1 MTFLG
6 LEQPVAYGREQ
17 VFDPTTAQ
25 MVLNA
30 NRDYINAVYRD
41 YQQAMAD
48 TKEFYEKYGD
58 FTSPIQADMDWY
70 YNNVTGRVKNFIN
83 DLYARGIDPI
93 RSQEGRAAIARELA
107 TMPTKGI
114 AQVRQS
120 AETAKEYIK
129 TMGALAAQGKYNAD
143 LERMAGRDLS
153 TWNTM
158 GDPENGI
165 SASGVWGY
173 SSPTEYKD
181 LNEFTGHIFDKMQD
195 EYIGTEGGY
204 DYLGVSRERRAN
216 ALTSQIGGIMNSDL
230 GRFHY
235 AQSKAAL
242 ESRLG
247 RPVSDAEAM
256 DAFKNDILTSTTE
269 YERRNR
275 TENKE
280 YARQRDFYYDNKLD
294 AAKKARDYYYES
306 VKPFDLDDNG
316 KLDDDEKALRK
327 QYKTAAVT
335 GDGKRVDSNSGVSQW
350 EQNYNDALANAASD
364 GYTKYDPLTVSK
376 YYGSIGKNINAV
388 QDYFG
393 SGLKK
398 DPNRDE
404 KFKYRYTKPV
414 DVIGILEAHGGYKDG
429 ENSVSLN
436 LSDIGRL
443 WSEKDILTSTRG
455 NSSRRT
461 RTSKPIQNEVETAL
475 KNGTKDVRM
484 YPHGTKYGAQT
495 KDNTFDIYAP
505 IDIVIVDANG
515 NIEKRIENVYWDTR
529 WGTRESLYRPDPGPT
544 NLFKTEQPGPGIF
557 TNTYPTM
564 WGASSVLPSDTRGTK
579 SDYNASPSVKLGT
592 SYK

>member
-48 TKEFYEKYGD
+48 MKEFNEKYGD

-83 DLYARGIDPI
+83 DLYARGVDPL

-120 AETAKEYIK
+120 AETAKEYVK
-129 TMGALAAQGKYNAD
+129 TMGALMAQGKYNAD

-165 SASGVWGY
+165 SASGVWGA

-204 DYLGVSRERRAN
+204 DYLGVSRDRRAG

-256 DAFKNDILTSTTE
+256 EAFKNDILTSTTE

-280 YARQRDFYYDNKLD
+280 YARQRDYYYDNKLD

-316 KLDDDEKALRK
+316 KLDDNEKELIK

-335 GDGKRVDSNSGVSQW
+335 GGGKKEDKTPNIFRESEAYAKYIFENKP
-350 EQNYNDALANAASD
+350 E
-364 GYTKYDPLTVSK
+364 GY
-376 YYGSIGKNINAV
+376 KNIAGLHV
-388 QDYFG
+388 PYEPGEQYFQKIDPVIQSDSYISKDKDTGETWEVFKFRKQDI
-393 SGLKK
+393 LKK
-398 DPNRDE
+398 GSMYNMWEDGSMHPLSWTDG
-404 KFKYRYTKPV
+404 PV
-414 DVIGILEAHGGYKDG
+414 DATEFEFTPEG
-429 ENSVSLN
+429 NMRSVY
-436 LSDIGRL
+436 D
-443 WSEKDILTSTRG
+443 
-455 NSSRRT
+455 
-461 RTSKPIQNEVETAL
+461 
-475 KNGTKDVRM
+475 
-484 YPHGTKYGAQT
+484 
-495 KDNTFDIYAP
+495 
-505 IDIVIVDANG
+505 
-515 NIEKRIENVYWDTR
+515 
-529 WGTRESLYRPDPGPT
+529 
-544 NLFKTEQPGPGIF
+544 
-557 TNTYPTM
+557 
-564 WGASSVLPSDTRGTK
+564 
-579 SDYNASPSVKLGT
+579 GT
-592 SYK
+592 SYKHYISGWMKGNDGTSVFGGRRVWIQVKERGDNYGQTQKNK

>member
-48 TKEFYEKYGD
+48 MKEFNKEYGD

-114 AQVRQS
+114 ADVRQS
-120 AETAKEYIK
+120 A
-129 TMGALAAQGKYNAD
+129 AD
-143 LERMAGRDLS
+143 A
-153 TWNTM
+153 
-158 GDPENGI
+158 
-165 SASGVWGY
+165 
-173 SSPTEYKD
+173 TEYLK
-181 LNEFTGHIFDKMQD
+181 NM
-195 EYIGTEGGY
+195 
-204 DYLGVSRERRAN
+204 
-216 ALTSQIGGIMNSDL
+216 
-230 GRFHY
+230 
-235 AQSKAAL
+235 AAL
-242 ESRLG
+242 EADGDYDPDLEKFATKGMMLDNWDTNRYGIWTRKSPLKAK
-247 RPVSDAEAM
+247 SLKSLTEAS
-256 DAFKNDILTSTTE
+256 FN
-269 YERRNR
+269 NR
-275 TENKE
+275 TALDLTKDDVESFGMKYDPNAQYTGFAKRHLKDIADKIAPGLYGTPYFDYYRDLAKRRLQSFGIDPTEANVNAQLAQDIADSQEE
-280 YARQRDFYYDNKLD
+280 YLMGPKADYSNYYKRQEIGLR
-294 AAKKARDYYYES
+294 AAANQLARDKFNWEKQKYQQEHPES
-306 VKPFDLDDNG
+306 
-316 KLDDDEKALRK
+316 
-327 QYKTAAVT
+327 T
-335 GDGKRVDSNSGVSQW
+335 GDGRGVNSGSGVSQW

-364 GYTKYDPLTVSK
+364 GYTKYDPLTVSQ

-414 DVIGILEAHGGYKDG
+414 DVIGILQAHGGYKDG

-505 IDIVIVDANG
+505 IDIVIVDADG